1 MVNVYKEID
10 NKLIELNYN
19 DEHLINADSI
29 EEKTWIH
36 IEKPSN
42 EMLVGLSK
50 ITNIPMTLLISALD
64 EEESAHVD
72 QEDNSFLIVLDVPF
86 IDENDN
92 ITTKPFVIAYNDN
105 YFITVSNYNKTLK
118 DTILNKVKI
127 VEPQK
132 QIRMTLNFIYYLSK
146 EFISILKIIDNKTK
160 SIEKELYSSLKNE
173 ELFKMLAVNKTFVY
187 ISNALNAD
195 KGVLSKLLKSSRF
208 MRYEQDMDLMED
220 AQIELE
226 QAIEMCT
233 IYRDISASTM
243 DAFSSVIGNNLN
255 ILMKRLSIITIVLSL
270 PTLIASIW
278 GMNFV
283 DLPLEKT
290 PYGFYI
296 VLCIALIFTIVGAIF
311 VLFVSKNKKP
321 KK

>member
-19 DEHLINADSI
+19 DEHLINADNI

-36 IEKPSN
+36 IENPSN

-187 ISNALNAD
+187 ISNGMIAVEAAKTEQKNPQIPGANFGETVVREAVARQETARLRAEPAAAVRA
-195 KGVLSKLLKSSRF
+195 GMTVLPR
-208 MRYEQDMDLMED
+208 
-220 AQIELE
+220 
-226 QAIEMCT
+226 
-233 IYRDISASTM
+233 
-243 DAFSSVIGNNLN
+243 
-255 ILMKRLSIITIVLSL
+255 
-270 PTLIASIW
+270 
-278 GMNFV
+278 
-283 DLPLEKT
+283 
-290 PYGFYI
+290 
-296 VLCIALIFTIVGAIF
+296 
-311 VLFVSKNKKP
+311 
-321 KK
+321 